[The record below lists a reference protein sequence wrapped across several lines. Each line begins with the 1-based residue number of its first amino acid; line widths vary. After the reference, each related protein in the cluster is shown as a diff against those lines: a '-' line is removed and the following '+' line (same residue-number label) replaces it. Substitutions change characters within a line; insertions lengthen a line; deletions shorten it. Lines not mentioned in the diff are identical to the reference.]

1 MSQWLPRRSVVRS
14 SAAFAL
20 AATVSLWPEAPTVMA
35 TAMAAETKPAAAPR
49 PALTVVLA
57 RPQATTVPLEL
68 EATGSVAAWDEAVIG
83 TENGGLRLTDVL
95 ADSGDRVKKGQV
107 LARLDSRS
115 VEADLAQAQASLAE
129 AEAAL
134 LEANENAARARQV
147 RPGEALS
154 AQQIT
159 QYLTA
164 AKAAAARRQ
173 AAAALVATQSL
184 RLARCQI
191 VASDD
196 GTLSSRSA
204 TLGAVPQAGEA
215 LFRLIRQNRVEWRAE
230 VPAAALGRLAAG
242 SAARLQVPGYDA
254 AVVGKVR
261 RIAPTVSETSRS
273 GVVYVDLPEA
283 LAQGIRPGMFGK
295 GNLSLGES
303 QGLTIPQTA
312 VILRDGF
319 PMAFRVLNQA
329 EAAPPEGGKEPSSS
343 VHVALVKL
351 TLGPQV
357 GDSVAVLSG
366 LQATDQVVRE
376 GGAFLNDGDLVK
388 VVTP

>member
-1 MSQWLPRRSVVRS
+1 MSPWLPRRSSVRA

-20 AATVSLWPEAPTVMA
+20 AAMVSFWPHPQA
-35 TAMAAETKPAAAPR
+35 AMAADSKPTAAPR

-57 RPQATTVPLEL
+57 RPQATTVPQEL

-83 TENGGLRLTDVL
+83 AENGGLRLVEVL
-95 ADSGDRVKKGQV
+95 VESGDRVKKGQV
-107 LARLDSRS
+107 LARLDNRS

-134 LEANENAARARQV
+134 FEANENAERARKV

-159 QYLTA
+159 QYLTT

-173 AAAALVATQSL
+173 AAAALVATQTL
-184 RLARCQI
+184 RLSRCQ
-191 VASDD
+191 VTASDD
-196 GTLSSRSA
+196 GTISLRLA
-204 TLGAVPQAGEA
+204 TLGAVPQAGDP
-215 LFRLIRQNRVEWRAE
+215 LFRLIRQHRVEWRAE
-230 VPAAALGRLAAG
+230 VPAAALGRLTAG
-242 SAARLQVPGYDA
+242 ATARLSLPGRESPIA
-254 AVVGKVR
+254 GKLR
-261 RIAPTVSETSRS
+261 RIAPTVSDVSRS
-273 GVVYVDLPEA
+273 GLVYVDLPDA
-283 LAQGIRPGMFGK
+283 LAQGVRPGMFGK
-295 GNLSLGES
+295 GILSLGES

-312 VILRDGF
+312 VVLRDGF
-319 PMAFRVLNQA
+319 PVAFRVQV
-329 EAAPPEGGKEPSSS
+329 EAAAPAASGATETTHLE
-343 VHVALVKL
+343 LVKL
-351 TLGPQV
+351 TLGQRV

-388 VVTP
+388 VVAP

>member
-1 MSQWLPRRSVVRS
+1 MSPWLPRRSSVRA

-20 AATVSLWPEAPTVMA
+20 AATVSLWPEPQA
-35 TAMAAETKPAAAPR
+35 AMAADSKPAAAPR

-57 RPQATTVPLEL
+57 RPQATTVPQEL

-83 TENGGLRLTDVL
+83 AENGGLRLVEVL
-95 ADSGDRVKKGQV
+95 VESGDRVKKGQV
-107 LARLDSRS
+107 LARLDNRS

-134 LEANENAARARQV
+134 FEANENAERARKV

-159 QYLTA
+159 QYLTT

-173 AAAALVATQSL
+173 AAAALVATQTL
-184 RLARCQI
+184 RLSRCQ
-191 VASDD
+191 VTASDD
-196 GTLSSRSA
+196 GTISLRLA
-204 TLGAVPQAGEA
+204 TLGAVPQAGDP
-215 LFRLIRQNRVEWRAE
+215 LFRLIRQHRVEWRAE
-230 VPAAALGRLAAG
+230 VPAAALGRLTAG
-242 SAARLQVPGYDA
+242 ATARLSLPGRESPIA
-254 AVVGKVR
+254 GKLR
-261 RIAPTVSETSRS
+261 RIAPTVSDVSRS
-273 GVVYVDLPEA
+273 GLVYVDLPDA
-283 LAQGIRPGMFGK
+283 LAQGVRPGMFGK
-295 GNLSLGES
+295 GILSLGES

-312 VILRDGF
+312 VVLRDGF
-319 PMAFRVLNQA
+319 PVAFRVQV
-329 EAAPPEGGKEPSSS
+329 EAAAPAASGATETTHLE
-343 VHVALVKL
+343 LVKL
-351 TLGPQV
+351 TLGQRV

-388 VVTP
+388 VVAP